1 MLDNNQLIKSVDQ
14 FVVGLQ
20 IHPLGHCESGVE
32 ADLDIDDFA
41 ESSYQVRKIRTII
54 AYIWVNKYILFIYV
68 YIWTASVV

>member
-1 MLDNNQLIKSVDQ
+1 LVVDNKQLLVSLSFNI
-14 FVVGLQ
+14 GLQ

-41 ESSYQVRKIRTII
+41 ESSYRVRKIRTIT

-68 YIWTASVV
+68 CSVSFI